1 MSVSKTFHAFFQD
14 CLYLNGSNYHGNI
27 SVTASGIPCQSWTEQ
42 CPHRHT
48 MNTTY
53 PELNKAENFC
63 RNPQNS
69 GKQPWCFTT
78 DRARRWEYCDIAKC
92 VPGIPAETKKYDG
105 LIYFYH

>member
-1 MSVSKTFHAFFQD
+1 MSKNFHAFFPD

-53 PELNKAENFC
+53 PELNNAENFC

-69 GKQPWCFTT
+69 GKRPWCFTT
-78 DRARRWEYCDIAKC
+78 DRTRRWEYCDIPKC
-92 VPGIPAETKKYDG
+92 VPGIPAETKKHDG
-105 LIYFYH
+105 LIYFYY